1 MKLNPDFI
9 MQEIGGE
16 AMLVPIGAAAE
27 KFRGLVRL
35 NETAA
40 FIVRRLQNETDPAA
54 LIAAMGEEY
63 DGTAEQHAG
72 AVQTTLS
79 KLREVG
85 ALIE

>member
-1 MKLNPDFI
+1 MKLNSEFI
-9 MQEIGGE
+9 LQEIGGD
-16 AMLVPIGAAAE
+16 ALLVPIGQAGE
-27 KFRGLVRL
+27 RFHGLIRL